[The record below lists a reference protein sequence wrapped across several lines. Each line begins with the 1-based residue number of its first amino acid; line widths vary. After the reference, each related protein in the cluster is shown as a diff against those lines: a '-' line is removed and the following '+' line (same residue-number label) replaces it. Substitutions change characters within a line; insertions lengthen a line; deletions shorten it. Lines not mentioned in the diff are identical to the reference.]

1 MSTAIFYA
9 SSTGNTEYISKE
21 ISKELGDVELID
33 IGRDGISSIAQYDK
47 VILGVSTWGDGEL
60 SDEWDT
66 HWEEFQKIDFSGK
79 TVALFGLGDQEGYED
94 NYADALGIVH
104 EYLENTEA
112 KIVGRWPISE
122 EYYYEESR
130 AVVDDMFVGLAL
142 DEDNQDDLSQERII
156 KWCEN
161 ISKDIL

>member
-1 MSTAIFYA
+1 MATAIFYA
-9 SSTGNTEYISKE
+9 SSTGNTEHISKQ

-33 IGRDGISSIAQYDK
+33 IGNDGISSIAQYDK

-94 NYADALGIVH
+94 NYVDALGIVH
-104 EYLENTEA
+104 EYLEDTEA
-112 KIVGRWPISE
+112 VIVGRWPVSE